1 MYNYDGGE
9 MRKDLTQALLDFVI
23 DEAVAGSKRLRKMDK
38 AVAEAQRQL
47 RRLAD
52 DEAWAAYLDLEDAV
66 NLRAEKRI
74 ELAFLRAIEVMRIR
88 I

>member
-1 MYNYDGGE
+1 